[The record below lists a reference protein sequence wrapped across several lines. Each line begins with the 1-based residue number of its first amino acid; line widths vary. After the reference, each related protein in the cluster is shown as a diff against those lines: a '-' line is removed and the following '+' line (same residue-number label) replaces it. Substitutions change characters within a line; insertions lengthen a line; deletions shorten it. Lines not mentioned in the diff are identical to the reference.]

1 MVAVSYLIRGSAI
14 GLGFV
19 SGVLIVLTPST
30 AHGAALWPVWASL
43 AVAMTPAA
51 GVVFGYGLGRWADL
65 SALRP
70 IRVRDVIVP
79 VAGLLA
85 VTVLTVLVGLALTVT
100 AHQAGTGWSA
110 FRGWALVSVAVL
122 GAVPPVAVM
131 YGIRHVAGGG
141 PAAGTRGEQAS
152 ALMGLWRLLQSLLAA
167 VGSLVALST
176 LALGAAFALQQS
188 LPAGVAHSRAAQLAP
203 QTVLIFGGAG
213 SALVA
218 VAYGPASTALKTWAQ
233 RLCGELFPL
242 QEADEPAVILK
253 RSEDRSKLELLV
265 GADRSV
271 FADLQT
277 GLAIL
282 GPLIAS
288 AATAF
293 LPH

>member
-1 MVAVSYLIRGSAI
+1 MVAVTYLVRGSAA

-19 SGVLIVLTPST
+19 SGVMIVSTPS
-30 AHGAALWPVWASL
+30 AARGAPLWPVWASL
-43 AVAMTPAA
+43 AVALTSTA
-51 GVVFGYGLGRWADL
+51 GLVFGYGLARWADL
-65 SALRP
+65 SALCP
-70 IRVRDVIVP
+70 VRVRDVAVP

-85 VTVLTVLVGLALTVT
+85 VAVLAGLTGLALTLT
-100 AHQAGTGWSA
+100 AHRAGTGWQA
-110 FRGWALVSVAVL
+110 FRGWALVAVALL
-122 GAVPPVAVM
+122 GAVPAVAVM
-131 YGIRHVAGGG
+131 YGIRRVAGGG
-141 PAAGTRGEQAS
+141 PAASTRGEQAG
-152 ALMGLWRLLQSLLAA
+152 ALMALRRLLQRLLAA

-188 LPAGVAHSRAAQLAP
+188 LSAHSRAAQLPP

-218 VAYGPASTALKTWAQ
+218 VAYGPASTALTTWAQ
-233 RLCGELFPL
+233 RLCDDLFPL
-242 QEADEPAVILK
+242 DEADKAAVILNQA
-253 RSEDRSKLELLV
+253 EDRSKLGQLL
-265 GADRSV
+265 GADRSIV
-271 FADLQT
+271 ADLQT